1 MKGAEMEDLNP
12 KEFDIK
18 TSDKERHIVWLKEMM
33 FFISHKLRQ
42 PVSTILGL
50 SNMANSKFISRIEM
64 KKILQFIRQ
73 CALSLDKLTRDI
85 SSLVHEKI
93 IKLNKGTHHK
103 KL

>member
-1 MKGAEMEDLNP
+1 MEDLNS
-12 KEFDIK
+12 KEIEIK

-42 PVSTILGL
+42 PVTTIMGL
-50 SNMANSKFISRIEM
+50 SNMLNSKFISRLEM
-64 KKILQFIRQ
+64 KKILQFIKQ

-85 SSLVHEKI
+85 SSLVYEKI
-93 IKLNKGTHHK
+93 IKLNKGTHQK